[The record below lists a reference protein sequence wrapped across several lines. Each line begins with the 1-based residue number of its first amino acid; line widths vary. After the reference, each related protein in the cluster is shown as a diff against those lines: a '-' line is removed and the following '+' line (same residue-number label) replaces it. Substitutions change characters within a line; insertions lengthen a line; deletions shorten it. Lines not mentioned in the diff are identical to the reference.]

1 MLESVQS
8 RSISPVF
15 AGRHDELKTLDAALA
30 RAALGEP
37 QVLLVGGEAGVGK
50 SRLLDEFLEAAQGA
64 GAVTAVGGCLELGAD
79 GLPFAPFATALRMLH
94 RKLGAELA
102 ELAAGQEPTLAR
114 LLPDLGPVTEEPHGQ
129 DSRARLFEL
138 TVGLL
143 ERLAAGRTVV
153 LALEDLH
160 WADRSTRELLGYLVR
175 SVQGS
180 RLVVLMTYRSD
191 DVHRRH
197 PLRPFLA
204 ELDRLRSVQRL
215 ELARLSEDEVRSQL
229 AGIRGVAEPE
239 RELTAE
245 VYARSEGIPFF
256 VEELALSDDAGRLSD
271 SLRDLLL
278 VRVEALPE
286 GAQRVVRLAARNA
299 RVPHALLAV
308 VSGLAEDELIEGL
321 RAAVGANVLVPDE
334 EVSVDAYRFRHALL
348 REAVLDDL
356 LPGERTRL
364 SRRYAEALEAAPGL
378 VAAEE
383 RATRLASYWY
393 YAREPAKAL
402 PAVLHAVVETRTRHA
417 YAEQL
422 KLLERALELW
432 DEVPPEG
439 RRGLPAQGG
448 MESYPACGCG
458 GRPEEIELHLI
469 DLLAHA
475 AFAGRLDG
483 QWEPALKFVK
493 KALKVVDEAQDP
505 LRAAWFWLERSK
517 LTALAG
523 RGDGRAEL
531 TRAHELVHDLPA
543 SATHADIL
551 AHVAMWELLHAS
563 GMDTL
568 ALAERA
574 VELARQAGAGDVELG
589 ARITLCTL
597 RSAKGDS
604 DAWIAELY
612 EIRELAAQRG
622 AFRELGRAHINLCD
636 ALEKV
641 GRSAEAVEAGLAG
654 MKDMHGRG
662 LYDAAAF
669 AALNVVES
677 LTSLGEWDRAE
688 QVRQE
693 WMRFAVGSRTGAS
706 VALRRAQLALL
717 RGEFGIVPELIAAA
731 RRYRGRNDGEP
742 QYELPFAAVEMSA
755 LRTLGREQEALD
767 VLERHL
773 ALLPM
778 SGQETYVWQ
787 LLSTGARLT
796 ADVAGAP
803 GAPEERRAAVVAR
816 LADAAADLPATG
828 PLWTPL
834 SRLFAA
840 ELTRARGTVDPGA
853 WAAAAAAYEP
863 LGHPHTLAHIA
874 YRRAE
879 ALLVGAAGASG
890 AARAAAAPLLAEAHA
905 TAVRLG
911 AAPLREAVEHLA
923 GRARVPLGP
932 ASRPPADPVESL
944 GLTARET
951 DVLRR
956 VAAGRSNREIAEE
969 LFIAPKTASVHVSNL
984 MAKLGVSNRGEAA
997 AVAHR
1002 LRLFEDE

>member
-1 MLESVQS
+1 MLDSVQS

-15 AGRHDELKTLDAALA
+15 AGRHDELKTLDGALA

-64 GAVTAVGGCLELGAD
+64 GAVSAVGGCLELGAD

-94 RKLGAELA
+94 RRLGAELT
-102 ELAAGQEPTLAR
+102 ELAAGQEPVLAR
-114 LLPDLGPVTEEPHGQ
+114 LLPDLGPVAEEPPGQ

-143 ERLAAGRTVV
+143 ERLAAERTVV

-175 SVQGS
+175 SVQGA

-229 AGIRGVAEPE
+229 AGIRGVPEPE

-334 EVSVDAYRFRHALL
+334 EGEAYRFRHALL

-364 SRRYAEALEAAPGL
+364 SRRYAEALEADPAL

-383 RATRLASYWY
+383 RTTRLASYWY
-393 YAREPAKAL
+393 YARDPAKAL
-402 PAVLHAVVETRTRHA
+402 PAVLDAVVETRARHA

-432 DEVPPEG
+432 DEVPAAQ
-439 RRGLPAQGG
+439 RRELPLPGG
-448 MESYPACGCG
+448 MESYPPCGCG
-458 GRPEEIELHLI
+458 DRPEETELHLV

-475 AFAGRLDG
+475 AFAARLDG

-493 KALKVVDEAQDP
+493 KALVVVDETRAP

-543 SATHADIL
+543 SATHADVL

-563 GMDTL
+563 GQGSM

-574 VELARQAGAGDVELG
+574 VELARQAGAEDVELG
-589 ARITLCTL
+589 ARITLSTL
-597 RSAKGDS
+597 RSATSDS
-604 DAWIAELY
+604 AAWIAELY
-612 EIRELAAQRG
+612 EIRDLAAERG
-622 AFRELGRAHINLCD
+622 AYRQLSRACINLCD
-636 ALEKV
+636 ALEKA

-654 MKDMHGRG
+654 MADMHRRG
-662 LYDAAAF
+662 LYDSAAF

-688 QVRQE
+688 QLRQE
-693 WMRFAVGSRTGAS
+693 WMRFAVGSRSTAS
-706 VALRRAQLALL
+706 VALRRAELALL
-717 RGEFGIVPELIAAA
+717 RGEFGLVPELIAAA

-755 LRTLGREQEALD
+755 LRTLGRVPEALD
-767 VLERHL
+767 VLERPL
-773 ALLPM
+773 APLVGP
-778 SGQETYVWQ
+778 GQETYVWQ
-787 LLSTGARLT
+787 LLCAGARLT
-796 ADVAGAP
+796 ADVAGEP
-803 GAPEERRAAVVAR
+803 GAPEERRAAIVAR
-816 LADAAADLPATG
+816 LAEVAATLPASG

-840 ELTRARGTVDPGA
+840 ELTRSRGTSDPGA

-874 YRRAE
+874 HRRAE
-879 ALLVGAAGASG
+879 ALLLDGA
-890 AARAAAAPLLAEAHA
+890 RDEAAPLLAEAHA

-911 AAPLREAVEHLA
+911 AVPLREAVEQLA
-923 GRARVPLGP
+923 GRARIPLGP
-932 ASRPPADPVESL
+932 ARRPPADPVAAL

-951 DVLRR
+951 DVLRL
-956 VAAGRSNREIAEE
+956 VAAGRSNREIAEV

-984 MAKLGVSNRGEAA
+984 MAKLGVSSRGEAA

-1002 LRLFEDE
+1002 LRLFED

>member
-1 MLESVQS
+1 MLDSVQS
-8 RSISPVF
+8 RTISPVF

-94 RKLGAELA
+94 RKVGAELT
-102 ELAAGQEPTLAR
+102 ELAAGQEPVLAR

-175 SVQGS
+175 SVQGA

-256 VEELALSDDAGRLSD
+256 VEELALSEDAGRLSD

-286 GAQRVVRLAARNA
+286 GAQRVVRLAARNT

-308 VSGLAEDELIEGL
+308 VSGLTEDELIEGL

-334 EVSVDAYRFRHALL
+334 EGEAYRFRHALL

-364 SRRYAEALEAAPGL
+364 SRRYAEALEADPGL

-393 YAREPAKAL
+393 YARDAAKAL
-402 PAVLHAVVETRTRHA
+402 PAVLHAALETRARHA

-432 DEVPPEG
+432 DEVSPEE
-439 RRGLPAQGG
+439 RRGLPSQGG
-448 MESYPACGCG
+448 LESYPPCGCG
-458 GRPEEIELHLI
+458 DRPEEIELHLV

-475 AFAGRLDG
+475 AFAARLDH
-483 QWEPALKFVK
+483 QWEAALKFVK
-493 KALKVVDEAQDP
+493 KALKVVDETQDP

-517 LTALAG
+517 LIALAG

-543 SATHADIL
+543 SATHADVL
-551 AHVAMWELLHAS
+551 AQVAMWELLHAS
-563 GMDTL
+563 DLDSM

-612 EIRELAAQRG
+612 EIRDLARQRG
-622 AFRELGRAHINLCD
+622 AHRQMGRACINLCD
-636 ALEKV
+636 ALEKA

-654 MKDMHGRG
+654 MKDMYGRG

-688 QVRQE
+688 QMRQE
-693 WMRFAVGSRTGAS
+693 WKRHAAGSRTGAS

-717 RGEFGIVPELIAAA
+717 RGEFELVPELIAAA

-755 LRTLGREQEALD
+755 LWTLGQAPEALD
-767 VLERHL
+767 LLERHL
-773 ALLPM
+773 ALLPL
-778 SGQETYVWQ
+778 SGQEAYVWQ
-787 LLSTGARLT
+787 LLVAGARL
-796 ADVAGAP
+796 AGDVAGVP
-803 GAPEERRAAVVAR
+803 GVPEARRAEIVAR
-816 LADAAADLPATG
+816 LADAAAVLPAEG
-828 PLWTPL
+828 PPWTPS

-840 ELTRARGTVDPGA
+840 ELARARGLADPA
-853 WAAAAAAYEP
+853 VWAAAAAAYEP

-879 ALLVGAAGASG
+879 ALLAGAAGGG
-890 AARAAAAPLLAEAHA
+890 AAARDIAAPLLAEAHA

-911 AAPLREAVEHLA
+911 AAPLRESVEHLA
-923 GRARVPLGP
+923 GRARVPLGR

-956 VAAGRSNREIAEE
+956 VAVGRSNREIAEE

-997 AVAHR
+997 AMAHR
-1002 LRLFEDE
+1002 LRLFED